1 MEGFISDRTTAN
13 TAEAFTR
20 AHKPISVTFWAAHS
34 SRVSCFTAYSLEL
47 EISAFDAAPKILSM
61 VDDLDL
67 PRFKVIY

>member
-1 MEGFISDRTTAN
+1 VI
-13 TAEAFTR
+13 
-20 AHKPISVTFWAAHS
+20 FWAAHP